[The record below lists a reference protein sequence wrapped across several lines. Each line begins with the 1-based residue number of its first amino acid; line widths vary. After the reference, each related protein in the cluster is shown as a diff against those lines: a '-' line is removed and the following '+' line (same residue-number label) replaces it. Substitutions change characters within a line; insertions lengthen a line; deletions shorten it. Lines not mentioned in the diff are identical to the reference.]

1 MIKLQIIIISF
12 ILFSILQARE
22 VGQTEITTE
31 EGMEVY
37 QKEKYYILKKNV
49 EIESDNFKLTAQ
61 IVKAYFDKDLY
72 DISKIYSQENVILE
86 SNRGLK
92 VLGNEVDF
100 NVKNETINVRGK
112 KSFLQN
118 TEITMT
124 SDEFIV
130 LNNFSGEFKLHGLNS
145 KLITD
150 EIKSIGEDIKGKY
163 INIEG
168 ENLIERLNVQ
178 DSNQVNIKTENSNM
192 FAKKAEYNKQE
203 NIIELFENVK
213 IIRDNEL
220 ITGDYAKINT
230 LDESYFIKTNESKRV
245 KVLLNKTD
253 E

>member
-1 MIKLQIIIISF
+1 MKIIIIF
-12 ILFSILQARE
+12 CFLFSPILQARE
-22 VGQTEITTE
+22 LGQTEITTE
-31 EGMEVY
+31 EGIEVY
-37 QKEKYYILKKNV
+37 QKEKYYLLKKNV

-72 DISKIYSQENVILE
+72 DIVEIYSQENVVLE

-112 KSFLQN
+112 NSFLQN

-124 SDEFIV
+124 SDEFIA
-130 LNNFSGEFKLHGLNS
+130 LNNTSGEFKLYGLNS

-150 EIKSIGEDIKGKY
+150 EMKISGEDIKGKY

-245 KVLLNKTD
+245 KVLLNKAD

>member
-1 MIKLQIIIISF
+1 MKIIIIF
-12 ILFSILQARE
+12 FFLFSPILQARE
-22 VGQTEITTE
+22 LGQTEITTE
-31 EGMEVY
+31 EGVEVY
-37 QKEKYYILKKNV
+37 QKEKYYLLKKNV

-61 IVKAYFDKDLY
+61 TVKAYFDKDLY
-72 DISKIYSQENVILE
+72 DIVEIYSQENVILE
-86 SNRGLK
+86 SKKGLK

-100 NVKNETINVRGK
+100 NVKNETISVRGK

-118 TEITMT
+118 NEITMT
-124 SDEFIV
+124 SDEFIT

-150 EIKSIGEDIKGKY
+150 EIKIIGEDIKGKY

-168 ENLIERLNVQ
+168 ENLIEELNVQ
-178 DSNQVNIKTENSNM
+178 DSAEVNIETENSNM
-192 FAKKAEYNKQE
+192 FAKRAEYNKQE

-245 KVLLNKTD
+245 KVLLNKAD

>member
-1 MIKLQIIIISF
+1 MKIIIIF
-12 ILFSILQARE
+12 FFLFSPILQARE
-22 VGQTEITTE
+22 LGQTEITTE
-31 EGMEVY
+31 EGVEVY
-37 QKEKYYILKKNV
+37 QKEKYYLLKKNV
-49 EIESDNFKLTAQ
+49 VIESDNFKLTAQ
-61 IVKAYFDKDLY
+61 TVKAYFDKDLY
-72 DISKIYSQENVILE
+72 DIVEIYSQENVILE
-86 SNRGLK
+86 SKKGLK

-118 TEITMT
+118 NEITMT
-124 SDEFIV
+124 SDEFIA

-150 EIKSIGEDIKGKY
+150 EIKIIGEDIKGKY

-168 ENLIERLNVQ
+168 ENLIEKLNVQ
-178 DSNQVNIKTENSNM
+178 DSVEVNIETENSNM
-192 FAKKAEYNKQE
+192 FAKRAKYNKQE

-230 LDESYFIKTNESKRV
+230 LNESYFIKTNESKRV

>member
-1 MIKLQIIIISF
+1 MKIIIIF
-12 ILFSILQARE
+12 YFLFSSILQARE
-22 VGQTEITTE
+22 LGQTEITTE
-31 EGMEVY
+31 EGIEVY
-37 QKEKYYILKKNV
+37 QKEKYYLLKKNV

-61 IVKAYFDKDLY
+61 LVKAYFDKDLY
-72 DISKIYSQENVILE
+72 DIVEIFSQENVILE
-86 SNRGLK
+86 SNKGLK

-112 KSFLQN
+112 NSFLQN

-124 SDEFIV
+124 SDEFIA
-130 LNNFSGEFKLHGLNS
+130 LNNISGEFKLYGLNS

-150 EIKSIGEDIKGKY
+150 EIKVSGEDIEGMY

-178 DSNQVNIKTENSNM
+178 DGTQVNIKTENSNM
-192 FAKKAEYNKQE
+192 FAKRAEYNKQE

-245 KVLLNKTD
+245 KILLNKTD

>member
-1 MIKLQIIIISF
+1 MKIIIIF
-12 ILFSILQARE
+12 YFLFSSILQARE
-22 VGQTEITTE
+22 LGQTEITTE
-31 EGMEVY
+31 EGIEVY
-37 QKEKYYILKKNV
+37 QKEKYYLLKKNV

-72 DISKIYSQENVILE
+72 DIVEIYSQENVVLE

-112 KSFLQN
+112 NSFLQN

-124 SDEFIV
+124 SDEFIA
-130 LNNFSGEFKLHGLNS
+130 LNNTSGEFKLYGLNS
-145 KLITD
+145 KLITN
-150 EIKSIGEDIKGKY
+150 EMKISGEDIKGKY

-230 LDESYFIKTNESKRV
+230 LDESYKITSNKTKKV
-245 KVLLNKTD
+245 KVLLKKTND
-253 E
+253 

>member
-1 MIKLQIIIISF
+1 MKIIIIF
-12 ILFSILQARE
+12 FFLFSHILQARE
-22 VGQTEITTE
+22 LGQTEITTE
-31 EGMEVY
+31 EGVEVY
-37 QKEKYYILKKNV
+37 QKEKYYLLKKNV

-61 IVKAYFDKDLY
+61 TVKAYFDKDLY
-72 DISKIYSQENVILE
+72 DIVEIYSQENVILE
-86 SNRGLK
+86 SKKGLK

-100 NVKNETINVRGK
+100 NVKDETINVRGK

-124 SDEFIV
+124 SDEFIT

-150 EIKSIGEDIKGKY
+150 EIKIIGEDIKGKY

-168 ENLIERLNVQ
+168 ENLIEELNVQ
-178 DSNQVNIKTENSNM
+178 DSVEVNIETENSNM
-192 FAKKAEYNKQE
+192 FAKRAKYNKQE

-245 KVLLNKTD
+245 KILLNKTD

>member
-1 MIKLQIIIISF
+1 MKIIIIF
-12 ILFSILQARE
+12 CFLFLPILQARE
-22 VGQTEITTE
+22 LGQTEITTQE
-31 EGMEVY
+31 CIEVY
-37 QKEKYYILKKNV
+37 QKEKYYLLKKNV
-49 EIESDNFKLTAQ
+49 EIESDNFKLSAQ

-72 DISKIYSQENVILE
+72 DIVEIYSQENVILE

-92 VLGNEVDF
+92 VTGNEVDF

-118 TEITMT
+118 NEITMT

-150 EIKSIGEDIKGKY
+150 EIKIIGEDIKGKY

-168 ENLIERLNVQ
+168 ENLIEKLNVE
-178 DSNQVNIKTENSNM
+178 DSVEVNIETENSNM
-192 FAKKAEYNKQE
+192 FAKRAEYNKQE

-245 KVLLNKTD
+245 KILLNKTD